1 MKAAEKVG
9 ESSGRSTPTSVAS
22 SIRPVKA
29 SSNKVKV
36 KSQSF
41 TDLKAA
47 TAAAG
52 DGAKKADRR
61 RSAAATVKPADDS
74 TARGVKRRA
83 AAIDGKYN
91 STVSQSLFLP
101 SCIVYK
107 SD

>member
-36 KSQSF
+36 KSQSY

-47 TAAAG
+47 TAAVD
-52 DGAKKADRR
+52 DGAKRADRR
-61 RSAAATVKPADDS
+61 KSAAATVKPADDS

-83 AAIDGKYN
+83 AVIDGKYN
-91 STVSQSLFLP
+91 STVFQSLFLT
-101 SCIVYK
+101 SFIVYK
-107 SD
+107 LD